1 MNGWSAFFCFI
12 SFSGYQCVRFIF
24 RQFVTICT
32 NLISMWTV
40 ELLDLKQFLPNFN
53 HTFNHSSHIAR
64 IFFWVYGTSSGLRL
78 YFVEFCQII
87 CIVTTVTYHGMN
99 YHVHCMCKKICAADS
114 SKNALFETASAL
126 FPLNFFAL
134 LRLTNHKNLEIRLHK
149 IVVAVVRMLVGVSWQ
164 IKWYNKKHIATVIQP
179 SRAEPILSYC
189 RCLIYKSWF
198 QIIFY
203 WFQWM
208 HWFALTRN
216 QQTLFYLVFNFSG
229 EPIDFTDFSWF
240 VLICDKHQIFTTIS
254 ISGPDFVVWYMIC
267 KNITQ
272 ECTIIL

>member
-1 MNGWSAFFCFI
+1 MISKKRLSFISLLLLLLFCFNVMNGWSAFFCFI

-99 YHVHCMCKKICAADS
+99 YHVHCVCKNMCCWFFKKWSFWNCLGSFSI
-114 SKNALFETASAL
+114 K
-126 FPLNFFAL
+126 L
-134 LRLTNHKNLEIRLHK
+134 L
-149 IVVAVVRMLVGVSWQ
+149 
-164 IKWYNKKHIATVIQP
+164 
-179 SRAEPILSYC
+179 C
-189 RCLIYKSWF
+189 
-198 QIIFY
+198 
-203 WFQWM
+203 
-208 HWFALTRN
+208 
-216 QQTLFYLVFNFSG
+216 
-229 EPIDFTDFSWF
+229 
-240 VLICDKHQIFTTIS
+240 FTTVNK
-254 ISGPDFVVWYMIC
+254 P
-267 KNITQ
+267 
-272 ECTIIL
+272 